1 MAELRGSGG
10 KIMRSSFDDAKEAEL
25 RSALQEAH
33 AALAQQ
39 VPDEHK

>member
-25 RSALQEAH
+25 RAALQEAH
-33 AALAQQ
+33 AELAEQ
-39 VPDEHK
+39 VEAERS